1 MLWVIL
7 GFVAFLIIYTVFLA
21 VAFNDIWHYGYA
33 GDASKL
39 MIIVYMVLV
48 LVVAIGTI
56 YFIIRT

>member
-7 GFVAFLIIYTVFLA
+7 GFIAFLIIYTVFLA
-21 VAFNDIWHYGYA
+21 VAFYDIREYGYA

-39 MIIVYMVLV
+39 MIIVYIVLV